1 MFSSKPRKVSLTL
14 FCYFALVL
22 ALATVAQADVHNNQA
37 RDHVGLSRML
47 RKRADLSDLLPTGS
61 NQGTSGAAN
70 DPPNLDSSSS
80 AAAAAASATSASDT
94 QKDASTSSTAVSTSA
109 STSSSVSSSPL
120 SDIAIC

>member
-22 ALATVAQADVHNNQA
+22 ALATVAQADVYNNQA

-47 RKRADLSDLLPTGS
+47 RKRADLSDLLPGSS

-70 DPPNLDSSSS
+70 DPPNLDGSSS
-80 AAAAAASATSASDT
+80 AAAAASATSASDT
-94 QKDASTSSTAVSTSA
+94 QKDASASSTAASSSA
-109 STSSSVSSSPL
+109 SASSSVSSLPL
-120 SDIAIC
+120 TGITIY